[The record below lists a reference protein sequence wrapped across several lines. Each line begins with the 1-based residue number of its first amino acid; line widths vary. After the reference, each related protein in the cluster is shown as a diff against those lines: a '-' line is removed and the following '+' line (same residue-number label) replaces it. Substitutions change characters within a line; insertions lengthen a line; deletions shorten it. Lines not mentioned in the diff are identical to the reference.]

1 MGVRTLSPTATLD
14 LWQAADGRPPV
25 ARALA
30 LAAVGGEEPGEL
42 ELLPLG
48 RRDAR
53 LLALHAALGG
63 RAFDATAPCPACGEL
78 AEFSVEPDTLPSGEG
93 DPGAVAPLELGGF
106 SVAWRPLDSADAA
119 AAAAAGDAA
128 AAERELLTRCVVAG
142 TGPEG
147 EVAGPDLPGDVREAL
162 ERALAESDPLAEVLV
177 DVACPGCGAA
187 FVADLDLAGFV
198 WAELAARARSLL
210 RDVDALARAYGW
222 TEPEVLALGER
233 RRVAYLELAREAT
246 A

>member
-1 MGVRTLSPTATLD
+1 MGARTLSPTATLD

-30 LAAVGGEEPGEL
+30 LASAGGEEPAEL
-42 ELLPLG
+42 ERLPLG

-63 RAFDATAPCPACGEL
+63 RAFDATAPCPACDEL
-78 AEFSVEPDTLPSGEG
+78 AEFSVDPDALLAG
-93 DPGAVAPLELGGF
+93 DDAPAPFAPVELGGF
-106 SVAWRPLDSADAA
+106 SVAWRPLDSADVAA
-119 AAAAAGDAA
+119 AAATGDAA
-128 AAERELLTRCVVAG
+128 AAERELLARCVVAA
-142 TGPEG
+142 TGPDG
-147 EVAGPDLPGDVREAL
+147 DVAGPDLPAEVREAL

-177 DVACPGCGAA
+177 DVACPACETD

-233 RRVAYLELAREAT
+233 RRAAYLELAREAT